1 MQGTFRFILIAFW
14 LFALTAPS
22 MLTLLDLEG
31 SKLVLNLNEEDAEE
45 STFSTFDEEQWAIEN
60 YFALFHPIQTKKIE
74 LTSIGWFIGLD
85 HTLEVVLPPPE
96 PLV

>member
-22 MLTLLDLEG
+22 VLTLIDPEG
-31 SKLVLNLNEEDAEE
+31 SKLVMNLNEEDAEE
-45 STFSTFDEEQWAIEN
+45 STFSPFDEEQLATEN

-74 LTSIGWFIGLD
+74 LTSMGWFIALD